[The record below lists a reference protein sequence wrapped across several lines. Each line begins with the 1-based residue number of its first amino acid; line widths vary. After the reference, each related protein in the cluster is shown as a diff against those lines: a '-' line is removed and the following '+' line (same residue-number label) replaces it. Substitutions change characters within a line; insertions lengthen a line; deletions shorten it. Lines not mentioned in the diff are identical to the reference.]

1 MRLLVVDTGGDR
13 FYRNGLQ
20 IVDRSIGRGRER
32 SPKWNALL
40 PTRCLITRSDQTH
53 TVPETDTHPSGARNG
68 MLQLRSKETLDQRDL
83 GWLKARHHFIV
94 SADGNPENRSLGS
107 LVVWNDDE
115 IAPGTGF
122 GRHFHPDMEIVTYV
136 RQGAVTHEDSTG
148 KVGRTVAGD
157 VQVMSAGTGI
167 SHSEHNRDES
177 PLKLFQLRLLP
188 RQRGG
193 TPRWDSRK
201 FPKADR
207 AGRLVEL
214 ATGNPR
220 NAETLLI
227 RADPRILGAT
237 LLAGTTLTPAP
248 SARFR
253 HVYLAPRSGRGP
265 CQRAAGC
272 GWRRFAAIDEPELT
286 ITAEED
292 AEFILVDAA

>member
-1 MRLLVVDTGGDR
+1 
-13 FYRNGLQ
+13 
-20 IVDRSIGRGRER
+20 
-32 SPKWNALL
+32 
-40 PTRCLITRSDQTH
+40 
-53 TVPETDTHPSGARNG
+53 

-177 PLKLFQLRLLP
+177 PLKLFQLWLLP

-201 FPKADR
+201 FPKSDR

-227 RADPRILGAT
+227 RADARILGAT
-237 LLAGTTLTPAP
+237 LLAGTTLTHAP

-253 HVYLAPRSGRGP
+253 HVYLAPAQGVVLVNG
-265 CQRAAGC
+265 QRVAVGD
-272 GWRRFAAIDEPELT
+272 GIAAIDEPELT

-292 AEFILVDAA
+292 AEFILVDAD